1 MRRRD
6 LLALAAGTIAL
17 RPWAVR
23 AQQKPLPVVGF
34 LAIAA
39 PAPFAPFVAAFREGL
54 REAGYVEGRNV
65 VLEYRWAE
73 GRGDRLPAL
82 AADLVAR
89 KVDVITTAGG
99 LLAARIA
106 KEATSSIPVVFEAGT
121 DLVAAGLVA
130 SMARPGGNLTGL
142 AIMTSDLN
150 PKRLEFLTEMV
161 PEAATIAFLINPTK
175 ATTERVT
182 AEVRNAARVR
192 GVRVEVVAA
201 AGEDEYEPAFSR
213 ARAMAGALLV
223 ASDPVLFSRRERL
236 VALAAR
242 HALPAMYE
250 WREFAEI
257 GGLMSYGTSIA
268 EMHRERGRY
277 VGRVLAGAKPA
288 DLPILQPTTFE
299 FVINMKTANALG
311 LTVPQTLF
319 ARADEVIE

>member
-6 LLALAAGTIAL
+6 LLSLAGGTIAL

-23 AQQKPLPVVGF
+23 AQQKPPPVVGF

-54 REAGYVEGRNV
+54 RETGYVEGRNV
-65 VLEYRWAE
+65 VIEYRWAE
-73 GRGDRLPAL
+73 GRWDRLPEL

-99 LLAARIA
+99 LIAARVA
-106 KEATSSIPVVFEAGT
+106 KEATSSIPVVFETGI
-121 DLVAAGLVA
+121 DPVAAGLVA

-142 AIMTSDLN
+142 AIMTGELN
-150 PKRLEFLTEMV
+150 PKRLELLTDMV
-161 PEAATIAFLINPTK
+161 PEAATIAFLVNPTN

-182 AEVRNAARVR
+182 AEVRNAARVK
-192 GVRVEVVAA
+192 GIRVEVVAA

-213 ARAMAGALLV
+213 ARATAGALLV

-242 HALPAMYE
+242 YALPAMYE

-277 VGRVLAGAKPA
+277 VGRVLAGAQPA
-288 DLPILQPTTFE
+288 DMPILQPTHFE
-299 FVINMKTANALG
+299 FVINLKTARALG
-311 LTVPQTLF
+311 LTVPHSLLV
-319 ARADEVIE
+319 RADEVIE